1 MMYTSSSLPNVC
13 GHQYGAAD
21 FKKGRAS
28 RLMMESDLDI
38 ARRAK
43 IRPIEEVA
51 NKLGLQGC
59 DLVLQGPSIA
69 KISWG
74 RLKQAGGENQ
84 GFLVLVTS
92 VNPTPFGEGK
102 TVTTIGLNQGLNR
115 RGHNATCVIR
125 EPSMGPVF
133 GIKGGAA
140 GGGFSQVLPMEEIN
154 LHFTGDLHAV
164 TMAHNLCSA
173 MLDNHLHRSNALN
186 LDLDRILWPRVIDM
200 NDRSLREVTVGL
212 GGKANGITRTER
224 FDITA
229 SSEVM
234 AILVLSKDY
243 ADLRARLGRIA
254 IGVSTHGDLVT
265 AEDLGCAGAMA
276 LLLRNALLPNLVQT
290 LEGDPAFIHGGPF
303 ANIAHGNS
311 SIIGDSI
318 AFSCADYVVTE
329 AGFGAEMGAE
339 KALQIKAQAA
349 GKVPDCLILNVTVR
363 AMKLHGGG
371 FSTGGGKRPPKE
383 ELEGENVEATR
394 SGATTNLRRHVLNL
408 SSTNVPVIVSINR
421 FSSDTDAELEAIRE
435 EAIAAGARDVVIF
448 EGHAKGGEGA
458 VNLADAVVEACASHD
473 AAGRPYDP
481 IVEPGMPAD
490 QTILRI
496 ATKVY
501 GAHTVDFSPEAIK
514 TLESLREWGL
524 ENLPVC
530 MAKTQYSFSH
540 KPTEL
545 GAPIGFTLPI
555 RELRLNSGAG
565 FIVAVCGSM
574 MTMPGLPVRPAA
586 IDMDMD
592 DDGRLTGVFS

>member
-1 MMYTSSSLPNVC
+1 
-13 GHQYGAAD
+13 
-21 FKKGRAS
+21 
-28 RLMMESDLDI
+28 MESDLDI
-38 ARRAK
+38 ARKATT
-43 IRPIEEVA
+43 RPIEEVA
-51 NKLGLQGC
+51 DKLGLQRS
-59 DLVLQGPSIA
+59 DLILQGSSIA
-69 KISWG
+69 KISWD
-74 RLKQAGGENQ
+74 RLKQAGSEKQ
-84 GFLVLVTS
+84 GFLILVTS

-173 MLDNHLHRSNALN
+173 MLDNHLHRGNDLN
-186 LDLDRILWPRVIDM
+186 LDLNRILWPRVIDM

-212 GGKANGITRTER
+212 GGKANGIVRTER

-229 SSEVM
+229 ASEVM

-254 IGVSTHGDLVT
+254 IGVSTDGGLVT

-311 SIIGDSI
+311 SIIGD
-318 AFSCADYVVTE
+318 ALALSCADYVVTE
-329 AGFGAEMGAE
+329 AGFGADMGAE

-349 GKVPDCLILNVTVR
+349 GKVPDCLVLNVTVR
-363 AMKLHGGG
+363 AMKLHGDG

-383 ELEGENVEATR
+383 ELEAENVEATR
-394 SGATTNLRRHVLNL
+394 AGAAANLRRHVRNL
-408 SSTNVPVIVSINR
+408 SSTNVPVVVSINR
-421 FSSDTDAELEAIRE
+421 FASDTEAEVEAIRE
-435 EAIAAGARDVVIF
+435 EAIAAGAKDVVVF

-458 VNLADAVVEACASHD
+458 VALADAVVEACASHD

-490 QTILRI
+490 QTILRV
-496 ATKVY
+496 ATNVY
-501 GAHTVDFSPEAIK
+501 GAHTVDFSPEAHK

-540 KPTEL
+540 EPTEL
-545 GAPIGFTLPI
+545 GAPTGFTLPI

-574 MTMPGLPVRPAA
+574 MTMPGLPIRPAA
-586 IDMDMD
+586 MDMDMD

>member
-1 MMYTSSSLPNVC
+1 
-13 GHQYGAAD
+13 
-21 FKKGRAS
+21 
-28 RLMMESDLDI
+28 MMESDLDI
-38 ARRAK
+38 ARKAK

-51 NKLGLQGC
+51 NKLGLQRC

-69 KISWG
+69 KISWD
-74 RLKQAGGENQ
+74 RLKQAGEENQ

-212 GGKANGITRTER
+212 GGKANGIVRTER

-254 IGVSTHGDLVT
+254 IGVSTDGDLVT
-265 AEDLGCAGAMA
+265 TEDLGCAGAMA

-394 SGATTNLRRHVLNL
+394 SGAATNLRRHVLNL
-408 SSTNVPVIVSINR
+408 SSTNIPVIVSINR
-421 FSSDTDAELEAIRE
+421 FSSDTDAEVEAIRE

-458 VNLADAVVEACASHD
+458 VSLADAVVEACAAHD

-501 GAHTVDFSPEAIK
+501 GAHTVDFSPEANK

-540 KPTEL
+540 EPTEL

>member
-1 MMYTSSSLPNVC
+1 M
-13 GHQYGAAD
+13 D
-21 FKKGRAS
+21 
-28 RLMMESDLDI
+28 SDLDI
-38 ARRAK
+38 ARKATT
-43 IRPIEEVA
+43 RPIQEVA
-51 NKLGLQGC
+51 DKLGLERS
-59 DLVLQGPSIA
+59 DLILQGSSIA
-69 KISWG
+69 KISWD
-74 RLKQAGGENQ
+74 RLKQAGEGKQ
-84 GFLVLVTS
+84 GFLILVTS

-173 MLDNHLHRSNALN
+173 MLDNHLHRGNDLN

-212 GGKANGITRTER
+212 GGKANGIVRTER

-229 SSEVM
+229 ASEVM

-254 IGVSTHGDLVT
+254 IGVSTDGDLVT

-311 SIIGDSI
+311 SIIGDSL
-318 AFSCADYVVTE
+318 ALSCADYVVTE
-329 AGFGAEMGAE
+329 AGFGADMGAE
-339 KALQIKAQAA
+339 KALQIKAQAS
-349 GKVPDCLILNVTVR
+349 GKVPDCIVLNVTVR
-363 AMKLHGGG
+363 AMKLHGDG

-383 ELEGENVEATR
+383 ELEAENVEATR
-394 SGATTNLRRHVLNL
+394 SGAATNLRRHVRNL
-408 SSTNVPVIVSINR
+408 SSTNLPVVVSINR
-421 FSSDTDAELEAIRE
+421 FASDTDAEVTAIRE
-435 EAIAAGARDVVIF
+435 EAIAAGARDVVVF
-448 EGHAKGGEGA
+448 EGHAKGGQGA
-458 VNLADAVVEACASHD
+458 VALADAVVEACAAHD
-473 AAGRPYDP
+473 SAGRPYDP
-481 IVEPGMPAD
+481 LVEPGMSAD
-490 QTILRI
+490 QTIQSV
-496 ATKVY
+496 ATNVY
-501 GAHTVDFSPEAIK
+501 GADTVEFSPEAQN
-514 TLESLREWGL
+514 TLELLQEWGL

-540 KPTEL
+540 EGTAL
-545 GAPIGFTLPI
+545 GAPSGFTLPI

-574 MTMPGLPVRPAA
+574 MTMPGLPIRPAA
-586 IDMDMD
+586 MDMDMD
-592 DDGRLTGVFS
+592 EDGRLTGVFS

>member
-1 MMYTSSSLPNVC
+1 
-13 GHQYGAAD
+13 
-21 FKKGRAS
+21 
-28 RLMMESDLDI
+28 MMESDLDI
-38 ARRAK
+38 ARKAK

-51 NKLGLQGC
+51 NKLGLQRC

-69 KISWG
+69 KISWD
-74 RLKQAGGENQ
+74 RLKQAGEENQ

-186 LDLDRILWPRVIDM
+186 LDLERILWPRVIDM

-212 GGKANGITRTER
+212 GGKANGIVRTER

-254 IGVSTHGDLVT
+254 IGVSTDGDLVT
-265 AEDLGCAGAMA
+265 ADDLGCAGAMA

-349 GKVPDCLILNVTVR
+349 GKVPDCLVLNVTVR

-394 SGATTNLRRHVLNL
+394 SGAATNLRRHVLNL
-408 SSTNVPVIVSINR
+408 SSTNIPVIVSINR
-421 FSSDTDAELEAIRE
+421 FSSDTDAEVEAIRE

-458 VNLADAVVEACASHD
+458 VNLADAVVEACAAHD
-473 AAGRPYDP
+473 VAGRPYDP

-501 GAHTVDFSPEAIK
+501 GAHTVDFSPEANK

-540 KPTEL
+540 EPTEL
-545 GAPIGFTLPI
+545 GAPTGFTLPI

>member
-1 MMYTSSSLPNVC
+1 M
-13 GHQYGAAD
+13 D
-21 FKKGRAS
+21 
-28 RLMMESDLDI
+28 SDLDI
-38 ARRAK
+38 ARKATT
-43 IRPIEEVA
+43 RPIQEVA
-51 NKLGLQGC
+51 DKLGLERS
-59 DLVLQGPSIA
+59 DLILQGSSIA
-69 KISWG
+69 KISWD
-74 RLKQAGGENQ
+74 RLKQAGEGKQ
-84 GFLVLVTS
+84 GFLILVTS

-173 MLDNHLHRSNALN
+173 MLDNHLHRGNN
-186 LDLDRILWPRVIDM
+186 LDLDLNRILWPRVIDM

-212 GGKANGITRTER
+212 GGKANGIVRTER

-229 SSEVM
+229 ASEVM

-254 IGVSTHGDLVT
+254 IGVSTNGGLVT

-311 SIIGDSI
+311 SIIGDSL
-318 AFSCADYVVTE
+318 ALSCADYVVTE
-329 AGFGAEMGAE
+329 AGFGADMGAE

-349 GKVPDCLILNVTVR
+349 GKVPDCLVLNVTVR
-363 AMKLHGGG
+363 AMKLHGDG

-383 ELEGENVEATR
+383 ELEAENVEATR
-394 SGATTNLRRHVLNL
+394 TGAATNLRRHVRNL
-408 SSTNVPVIVSINR
+408 SSTNVPVVVSINR
-421 FSSDTDAELEAIRE
+421 FASDTDAEIEAIRE
-435 EAIAAGARDVVIF
+435 EAVAAGARDVVVF
-448 EGHAKGGEGA
+448 EGHAKGGQGA
-458 VNLADAVVEACASHD
+458 VDLADAVVEACASHD

-481 IVEPGMPAD
+481 IVEPGLPAD
-490 QTILRI
+490 QTILRV
-496 ATKVY
+496 ATNVY
-501 GAHTVDFSPEAIK
+501 GAHTVDFSPEAHK
-514 TLESLREWGL
+514 TLELLREWGL

-540 KPTEL
+540 EGTVL
-545 GAPIGFTLPI
+545 GAPAGFTLPI

-574 MTMPGLPVRPAA
+574 MTMPGLPIRPAA
-586 IDMDMD
+586 MDMDMD
-592 DDGRLTGVFS
+592 EDGRLTGVFS

>member
-69 KISWG
+69 KISWD

-84 GFLVLVTS
+84 GFLILVTS

-212 GGKANGITRTER
+212 GGKANGIVRTER

-254 IGVSTHGDLVT
+254 IGVSTDGNLVT
-265 AEDLGCAGAMA
+265 ADDLGCAGAMA

-394 SGATTNLRRHVLNL
+394 SGAATNLRRHVLNL

-421 FSSDTDAELEAIRE
+421 FSSDTDAEIEAIRE
-435 EAIAAGARDVVIF
+435 EAIVAGARDVVIF

-458 VNLADAVVEACASHD
+458 VNLADAVVEACAAHD
-473 AAGRPYDP
+473 VAGRPYDP

-501 GAHTVDFSPEAIK
+501 GAHTVDFSPEANK

-540 KPTEL
+540 EPTEL